1 MLKTIF
7 WIWLVLTIAG
17 LVYEQKEKKS
27 EGAISKIKFHFKAK
41 PVSTAIVLIIAI
53 LLVSGFFSKFDNENE
68 KISQHDEATQIN
80 TIAKKVAVP
89 ESNAVTKVEA
99 VKVVSEMGSKQGN
112 TQNTFRRVG
121 TDEYDYEDDEYD
133 YEDDEYGY
141 GDDEYDYEDD
151 GYDYGE
157 DEYDYGID
165 EYGVAN
171 NGIQDINAENNPSIW
186 SSEYLFEYLKSHDFY
201 AIDNLVEVAEKFWEK
216 KSELEANS
224 EPVYLKVNK
233 KAFGENYFSLT
244 SGISEY
250 QYIGELKDNK
260 PSGFGVLSTVSW
272 MAGVFQVSYCGN
284 FKDGRFD
291 GTGIMMQQYDDDV
304 VANVIDAAAEGNPII
319 QDADSYLETIS
330 YIGSFS
336 KGKQTGIAVLLTYP
350 DLGEYVDLLVA
361 YSDYEAATEFLNE
374 NGDISVQIGTNK
386 DGVLDG
392 DDCYVY
398 YHGYLL
404 YKGGIKDGTM
414 SGKGTAYFPDTEQI
428 RYEGH
433 WKNGKYDG
441 EGTLY
446 DENGE
451 IVYAGEWENGDYA
464 S

>member
-68 KISQHDEATQIN
+68 KMSQHDEATQIN

-260 PSGFGVLSTVSW
+260 PSGFGVRYHGW
-272 MAGVFQVSYCGN
+272 QEY
-284 FKDGRFD
+284 FKYR
-291 GTGIMMQQYDDDV
+291 
-304 VANVIDAAAEGNPII
+304 
-319 QDADSYLETIS
+319 
-330 YIGSFS
+330 
-336 KGKQTGIAVLLTYP
+336 IAVTLKME
-350 DLGEYVDLLVA
+350 DLMEP
-361 YSDYEAATEFLNE
+361 E
-374 NGDISVQIGTNK
+374 
-386 DGVLDG
+386 
-392 DDCYVY
+392 
-398 YHGYLL
+398 
-404 YKGGIKDGTM
+404 
-414 SGKGTAYFPDTEQI
+414 
-428 RYEGH
+428 
-433 WKNGKYDG
+433 
-441 EGTLY
+441 
-446 DENGE
+446 
-451 IVYAGEWENGDYA
+451 
-464 S
+464 